1 MKKQLSIII
10 PCYNVEKFVEKC
22 VFSIVEQLNGIEYE
36 IILINDKSKDDTLKI
51 LKKIKKENKNIVI
64 IDNVKNIGAG
74 ASRNKAIKKAKYD
87 YISFIDSDDYVN
99 NNFYSEM
106 LDRIIKDKSDFVLC
120 DIAIVEDENVTRY
133 PAFEGEMTNYNIISS
148 GLAASPCNKI
158 IRKELLIK
166 YPFEEGIMNEDVA
179 SILPI
184 IANSKKISYSENSVY
199 YYIQHSSSVQNS
211 SLSDKKLDIIKAV
224 SIFKDRIKGVEKYKE
239 YVDTVVFNQII
250 TFLFYVPKREKNIVK
265 RGKFLSKFGKNT
277 KDFELRKNELFWR
290 FITNSNFKTK
300 LYYKIYMKCV
310 CNGYG
315 MLASLWIALYDFY
328 KVFKKNNSVIKK
340 NITLDDIVKVIKNNQ
355 KMKCEKTVSVA
366 IPNYNYSSF
375 LYERIYSIFNQKY
388 KINEL
393 IFLDDCSKDDSC
405 EVFDEI
411 EEKIKDIIPVK
422 KFYNKT
428 NSGSVFKQ
436 WRKAMENCE
445 SDYIWIAEA
454 DDYCK
459 NKMLSSL
466 MSLVNSEDNIRV
478 AYVDTAFINKEG
490 NIILKTIKPEIDIMK
505 TGHWDKDFINDGLD
519 EIKKYAFLN
528 CTIANVS
535 SVVFKKDD
543 YSDVFEELQSYK
555 QVGDYYFYLSLM
567 ERGKIAFINK
577 PYNYYRVH
585 GNNVTS
591 TTKKELHFNEL
602 QRVHKLLDK
611 KYKFD
616 SKQKQE
622 IEKRYDFLRRVW
634 NLNK

>member
-1 MKKQLSIII
+1 MKKELSIII
-10 PCYNVEKFVEKC
+10 PCYNVEKYVEKC
-22 VFSIVEQLNGIEYE
+22 VDSIIKQLNKVEYE
-36 IILINDKSKDDTLKI
+36 ILLVNDKSKDKTLDI
-51 LKKIKKENKNIVI
+51 LKKIKKKYNNII
-64 IDNVKNIGAG
+64 IINNETNIGAG
-74 ASRNKAIKKAKYD
+74 ASRNKAVKKAKYN

-99 NNFYSEM
+99 DTYYNDMIDLIVKE
-106 LDRIIKDKSDFVLC
+106 DSDFVLC
-120 DIAIVEDENVTRY
+120 DIAMVEDGNVTRY
-133 PAFEGEMTNYNIISS
+133 PSFEGQMTNYNIVSS

-158 IRKELLIK
+158 IKKELLLK

-184 IANSKKISYSENSVY
+184 IVNSKKISYSDTSVY
-199 YYIQHSSSVQNS
+199 YYVQHSSSIQNS

-224 SIFKDRIKGVEKYKE
+224 SIFKDRIKGVDNFKE

-250 TFLFYVPKREKNIVK
+250 SFLFYVPKREKNIIK
-265 RGKFLSKFGKNT
+265 RGKFLTKFGKQS
-277 KDFELRKNELFWR
+277 KKFELRSNELYWR
-290 FITNSNFKTK
+290 FLTNSNFKTK
-300 LYYKIYMKCV
+300 IYYKVYMKCI
-310 CNGYG
+310 CNGFG
-315 MLASLWIALYDFY
+315 MLASFWIAIYDLY
-328 KVFKKNNSVIKK
+328 KIFKKNNSVIKK
-340 NITLDDIVKVIKNNQ
+340 NITLDDIVKVVKNNQ
-355 KMKCEKTVSVA
+355 KMNCKKTVSVA

-405 EVFDEI
+405 EVFDEV

-422 KFYNKT
+422 KFYNKN

-454 DDYCK
+454 DDYCE

-505 TGHWDKDFINDGLD
+505 TGHWDKNFINDGLD
-519 EIKKYAFLN
+519 EIKNYAYLN

-616 SKQKQE
+616 SKQKKE